1 MLHYSRSKQN
11 YHNYGLRALMSKH
24 VELIGTHS
32 ALKSV
37 FVTLPDIHILATTS
51 CGRTGRQARLIKACK
66 YKLLY

>member
-51 CGRTGRQARLIKACK
+51 QASLWADGTAGQAHKSM
-66 YKLLY
+66 

>member
-37 FVTLPDIHILATTS
+37 FVADGTA
-51 CGRTGRQARLIKACK
+51 GQAHKS
-66 YKLLY
+66 